1 MLQAELS
8 SKVGLLKRAD
18 VQLQEQREQAER
30 AASALQRDLQHAQ
43 GEAEERR
50 VQLSVL
56 METVETLQAGTPGE
70 QMLVLFT
77 CILDATSGAPTAT

>member
-8 SKVGLLKRAD
+8 AKLGLLKRAEA
-18 VQLQEQREQAER
+18 QLQEQKELADRT
-30 AASALQRDLQHAQ
+30 ASALQRDLQHAQ

-70 QMLVLFT
+70 QNPLLFT
-77 CILDATSGAPTAT
+77 

>member
-8 SKVGLLKRAD
+8 AKVGLLKRAEA
-18 VQLQEQREQAER
+18 QLQEHREQADR

-50 VQLSVL
+50 VQLLVL

-70 QMLVLFT
+70 QSLLLFT
-77 CILDATSGAPTAT
+77 WTTVLYSTA